1 MGFVPKVSLEICL
14 EFRLHFPV
22 EAIFLGFWFPDQ
34 LAKACLIWNG
44 MEVESLS
51 PSAGFQT
58 VCFIIYFWLGWV
70 SVAVCGLSLLAVGPL
85 FVVVPGLLIAVASL
99 VVERGF

>member
-1 MGFVPKVSLEICL
+1 MET
-14 EFRLHFPV
+14 
-22 EAIFLGFWFPDQ
+22 IFLGFWFPDQ

-58 VCFIIYFWLGWV
+58 VFCIIYFWLGWV
-70 SVAVCGLSLLAVGPL
+70 FVAVCGLSLVALGPL
-85 FVVVPGLLIAVASL
+85 FVVMPGLLIAVASL
-99 VVERGF
+99 VVEHGF